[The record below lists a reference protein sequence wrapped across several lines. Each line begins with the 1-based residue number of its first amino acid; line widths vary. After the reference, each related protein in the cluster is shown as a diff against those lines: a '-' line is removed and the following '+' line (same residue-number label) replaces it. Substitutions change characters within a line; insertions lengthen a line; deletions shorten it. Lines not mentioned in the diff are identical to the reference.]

1 MREIE
6 LWRTSMLA
14 DVGATEPIGPVMR
27 SALSLAI
34 SAVFETEGVEQFVD
48 DKPTLQ
54 QGAEPYR
61 RGPDNLGRSKAA
73 GYELAVSIAS
83 KTHLHH
89 SATAFPP
96 ALSPDADATAG
107 RFSRRHSPAA

>member
-48 DKPTLQ
+48 DKPTLFNKALKLIEE
-54 QGAEPYR
+54 GPTIWAEAKR
-61 RGPDNLGRSKAA
+61 LVMD
-73 GYELAVSIAS
+73 
-83 KTHLHH
+83 
-89 SATAFPP
+89 
-96 ALSPDADATAG
+96 
-107 RFSRRHSPAA
+107 